1 MMQHKPIPN
10 NPLIEIVLTISQAEN
25 LIDLLKRNIDGLEQY
40 IYTPMSQRQETQ
52 IDYAI
57 GLKTSYQSVLK
68 KLLDGYDDISPEKEI
83 KEKDLTDAYV
93 YSFKPFYLDGAGS
106 EWYNFGGFKMNKLI
120 LYQKNDKFVLT
131 RTKQDIFLDAEE
143 FLRNLE
149 TSREQLAETKKQLE
163 EFERD
168 IIQMEKLEPI
178 ARKLRDKEVEDGKLQ
193 RKLLHDKLQK
203 KDS

>member
-1 MMQHKPIPN
+1 
-10 NPLIEIVLTISQAEN
+10 
-25 LIDLLKRNIDGLEQY
+25 
-40 IYTPMSQRQETQ
+40 
-52 IDYAI
+52 
-57 GLKTSYQSVLK
+57 
-68 KLLDGYDDISPEKEI
+68 
-83 KEKDLTDAYV
+83 
-93 YSFKPFYLDGAGS
+93 
-106 EWYNFGGFKMNKLI
+106 MNKLI

>member
-1 MMQHKPIPN
+1 
-10 NPLIEIVLTISQAEN
+10 
-25 LIDLLKRNIDGLEQY
+25 
-40 IYTPMSQRQETQ
+40 
-52 IDYAI
+52 
-57 GLKTSYQSVLK
+57 
-68 KLLDGYDDISPEKEI
+68 
-83 KEKDLTDAYV
+83 
-93 YSFKPFYLDGAGS
+93 
-106 EWYNFGGFKMNKLI
+106 MNKLI
-120 LYQKNDKFVLT
+120 LYQKNDKFVLN
-131 RTKQDIFLDAEE
+131 RTKQDIVLDAEE
-143 FLRNLE
+143 FIRNLE